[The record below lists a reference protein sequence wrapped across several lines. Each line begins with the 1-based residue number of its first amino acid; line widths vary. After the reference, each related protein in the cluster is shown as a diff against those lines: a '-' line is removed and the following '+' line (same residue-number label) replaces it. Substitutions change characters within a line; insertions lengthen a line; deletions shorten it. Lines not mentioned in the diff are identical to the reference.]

1 MRISIFFT
9 FLFSIP
15 FLLSAQS
22 DKMYKAFE
30 LYDGNG
36 QKATVAQLM
45 EKAQQ
50 ADVFFFGELH
60 NNPIAHWMQ
69 LELTQALHKAKEGK
83 VILGAEMFETD
94 NQVLIDEY
102 FAGHIRQKDFEEET
116 RLWNNYKTDYK
127 PLLEFAKAN
136 NLGFIATNVPRRYAN
151 LVYRKGFE
159 GLEELSETGKSFLPP
174 LPVPYDPEVPAYKNM
189 LTMMGG
195 HGGEGAENFP
205 KAQAIKDATMAHFI
219 LKNQKEDHLFIHY
232 NGSYH
237 SDNKEGIGWYLLQ
250 YNKDIQIV
258 NITTIQVDDLNKI
271 PEEELGKADFILATP
286 KTMTT
291 TY

>member
-1 MRISIFFT
+1 MRISIFLSLL
-9 FLFSIP
+9 LFVP

-30 LYDGNG
+30 LYDSNG
-36 QKATVAQLM
+36 QKATVAQLL
-45 EKAQQ
+45 EKAQD

-69 LELTQALHKAKEGK
+69 LELTQALHEAKEGK
-83 VILGAEMFETD
+83 VVLGAEMFETD

-102 FAGHIRQKDFEEET
+102 FADLIRQKDFEGES

-136 NLGFIATNVPRRYAN
+136 NLDFIATNIPRRYAN

-159 GLEELSETGKSFLPP
+159 GLEELSETGKSFIAP

-189 LTMMGG
+189 LAMMGG
-195 HGGEGAENFP
+195 HGGEGAENLA
-205 KAQAIKDATMAHFI
+205 KAQAIKDATMAHF
-219 LKNQKEDHLFIHY
+219 LLQNHKEDHLFIHY

-237 SDNKEGIGWYLLQ
+237 SDNKDGIGWYLQQ
-250 YNKDIQIV
+250 YQKGLQIV
-258 NITTIQVDDLNKI
+258 NITTIQVDDMNKI

-286 KTMTT
+286 KNMTT